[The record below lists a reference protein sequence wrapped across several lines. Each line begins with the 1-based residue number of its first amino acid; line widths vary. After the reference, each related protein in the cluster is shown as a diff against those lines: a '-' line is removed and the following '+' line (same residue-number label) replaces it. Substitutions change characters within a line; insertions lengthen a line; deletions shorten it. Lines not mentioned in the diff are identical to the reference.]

1 MKKILFLAAV
11 TILAA
16 VSCNK
21 IENDAPA
28 QQSNVPSF
36 VASVDGAN
44 TKTIIDGMKS
54 YWDGTEGIRVLDGS
68 VSKVYT
74 ATVEKAETATFTE
87 KDATTLTGDNYLAV
101 YPEGPAGS
109 VTWDGNIANA
119 AKKFWLP
126 GGQKAVA
133 GSYDPS
139 THIAVAYAEAGN
151 QNLYFKNV
159 TSLIKVNLVSDNV
172 TEICFYG
179 NNADVIAGNFNVTYN
194 DGEPTWTKEGTMY
207 SNLSYAKV
215 VADEGKTLTKGTY
228 YISVLPTTL
237 SKGFSIETVS
247 DGEKSIKKH
256 SKSYTIGRNQIVDLG
271 DVEWVK
277 LAESTTR
284 TIYFYAGVWDD
295 DASVEEV
302 FEAWVWGS
310 TTHADHWVDFMHV
323 SGDYY
328 KADIPKDATG
338 MKMLRKSPTEH
349 TTHDWQSWNESADL
363 TIPSDKNCVN
373 CPAWSGDWTWSTY
386 SAN

>member
-1 MKKILFLAAV
+1 MKKILFWAAV

-54 YWDGTEGIRVLDGS
+54 YWNGTEGIRVLDGS
-68 VSKVYT
+68 ESKVYT

-87 KDATTLTGDNYLAV
+87 KDATTLTGDDYLAV

-126 GGQKAVA
+126 GDQKAVS

-159 TSLIKVNLVSDNV
+159 TSLVKFNLQSDNV
-172 TEICFYG
+172 TEVCFYG
-179 NNADVIAGNFNVTYN
+179 NSGDIITGNFDVTYN
-194 DGEPTWTKEGTMY
+194 GGEPIVNTENQLTSNAYAMIKAEDGET
-207 SNLSYAKV
+207 LAKGV
-215 VADEGKTLTKGTY
+215 Y
-228 YISVLPTTL
+228 YISVLPCDF
-237 SKGFSIETVS
+237 SKGFSVETVV
-247 DGEKSIKKH
+247 DNVKSTKKN
-256 SKSYTIGRNQIVDLG
+256 STKYTLNRNEILDLG
-271 DVEWVK
+271 NLEWVK
-277 LAESTTR
+277 PAESTTR
-284 TIYFYAGVWDD
+284 TIYFNAGVWDD
-295 DASVEEV
+295 DADVTEK

-310 TTHADHWVDFMHV
+310 STTADHWVDFTLV

-349 TTHDWQSWNESADL
+349 ATHDWQSWNDSGNL
-363 TIPSDKNCVN
+363 TIPADKNCVK
-373 CPAWSGDWTWSTY
+373 CPGWSGTWTWTTY

>member
-1 MKKILFLAAV
+1 MAAV

-126 GGQKAVA
+126 GDQKAVA

-151 QNLYFKNV
+151 QNLSFKNV

-228 YISVLPTTL
+228 YISVLPATL
-237 SKGFSIETVS
+237 SKGFSIETFS
-247 DGEKSIKKH
+247 GGSKSIKKN

-277 LAESTTR
+277 PAESTKK
-284 TIYFYAGVWDD
+284 TIYFKPGPWNVDGAKFVAYSWGGVSDNF
-295 DASVEEV
+295 VEVVATE
-302 FEAWVWGS
+302 
-310 TTHADHWVDFMHV
+310 TTGLF
-323 SGDYY
+323 
-328 KADIPKDATG
+328 KCEIPNDQTKIIF
-338 MKMLRKSPTEH
+338 LRKSKATLDWANEWNRVGDIVLPTNGQNCCEV
-349 TTHDWQSWNESADL
+349 TGWT
-363 TIPSDKNCVN
+363 SDSYK
-373 CPAWSGDWTWSTY
+373 WSTI
-386 SAN
+386 

>member
-1 MKKILFLAAV
+1 MKKILFWSAV

-21 IENDAPA
+21 IENDTPA
-28 QQSNVPSF
+28 GESNMPSF
-36 VASVDGAN
+36 IASVDGAD
-44 TKTIIDGMKS
+44 TKTVIDGKKS

-87 KDATTLTGDNYLAV
+87 KDATTLTGDDYLAV

-109 VTWDGNIANA
+109 VTWDGNITSA

-126 GGQKAVA
+126 GDQKAVV

-139 THIAVAYAEAGN
+139 THIAVAYAESGDI
-151 QNLYFKNV
+151 NLNFKNV
-159 TSLIKVNLVSDNV
+159 TALIKVNLVSDNV

-194 DGEPTWTKEGTMY
+194 NGEPTWTKEGTKY

-228 YISVLPTTL
+228 YISVLPATL

-247 DGEKSIKKH
+247 GGSKSIKKN
-256 SKSYTIGRNQIVDLG
+256 SKSYTIGRNQIIDLG

-277 LAESTTR
+277 PAESTTR
-284 TIYFYAGVWDD
+284 TIYFYADAWDD
-295 DASVEEV
+295 DPNVVEV

-310 TTHADHWVDFMHV
+310 TTHADHWVDFKHV

-328 KADIPKDATG
+328 EADIPKDATG
-338 MKMLRKSPTEH
+338 MKMLRKSPTDH
-349 TTHDWQSWNESADL
+349 NTHAWQSWNESADL

-373 CPAWSGDWTWSTY
+373 CPGWSGTWTWSIY

>member
-1 MKKILFLAAV
+1 MAAV

-36 VASVDGAN
+36 VASVDGAD
-44 TKTIIDGMKS
+44 TKTVIDGMKS

-109 VTWDGNIANA
+109 VTWDGNITNA

-126 GGQKAVA
+126 GDQKAEA

-194 DGEPTWTKEGTMY
+194 DGEPTWTKDSPLE
-207 SNLSYAKV
+207 YAKV
-215 VADEGKTLTKGTY
+215 KNTDGSVLEKGTY

-247 DGEKSIKKH
+247 GGVKSIKKN

-277 LAESTTR
+277 PAESTKK
-284 TIYFYAGVWDD
+284 TIYFKPGPWNVDGAKFVAYSWGGVSDNF
-295 DASVEEV
+295 VEVVATE
-302 FEAWVWGS
+302 
-310 TTHADHWVDFMHV
+310 TTGLF
-323 SGDYY
+323 
-328 KADIPKDATG
+328 KCEIPNDQTKIIF
-338 MKMLRKSPTEH
+338 LRKSKATLDWANEWNRVGDIVLPTNG
-349 TTHDWQSWNESADL
+349 Q
-363 TIPSDKNCVN
+363 NCCEVT
-373 CPAWSGDWTWSTY
+373 GWTNDAYKWSTI
-386 SAN
+386 